1 MRRSFSNV
9 FLRKKLFFKF
19 SKKKNFRS
27 HFVRT
32 LCDEEKQ
39 RRITVTC
46 TTRNFFATQTLHD
59 TWLIARAQCCLRNN
73 WCSMKN
79 LSKHSFP
86 KTWYKFSFCN
96 SFFHCWPSLKYR
108 FIFVTIYFPKKK
120 KMTLTFSRKK
130 FSFNEIFINE
140 NFCSSIRSWKVS
152 WFIWRTV
159 VYIFFHD
166 LAWKIAFSGKEYN
179 LLYRWKKILG
189 VRHDLRCI
197 INRSFKYSQI
207 FYDNIGNI
215 SYLTLSMLY

>member
-1 MRRSFSNV
+1 MRRSFSNL

-19 SKKKNFRS
+19 SKKKKNFRS

-108 FIFVTIYFPKKK
+108 FILVTIYFQKKK
-120 KMTLTFSRKK
+120 KKDDPH
-130 FSFNEIFINE
+130 
-140 NFCSSIRSWKVS
+140 
-152 WFIWRTV
+152 
-159 VYIFFHD
+159 FFEEEVF
-166 LAWKIAFSGKEYN
+166 LQ
-179 LLYRWKKILG
+179 R
-189 VRHDLRCI
+189 
-197 INRSFKYSQI
+197 
-207 FYDNIGNI
+207 NI
-215 SYLTLSMLY
+215 Y

>member
-1 MRRSFSNV
+1 MRRSFSNL

-19 SKKKNFRS
+19 SRKKKNFRS

-96 SFFHCWPSLKYR
+96 SFFPLLAIIEISLHPCYN
-108 FIFVTIYFPKKK
+108 IFPKKKKK

-140 NFCSSIRSWKVS
+140 NFCSSIKSWKVS
-152 WFIWRTV
+152 WFIRRTV

-189 VRHDLRCI
+189 IRHDLRCI
-197 INRSFKYSQI
+197 ITAIFQI
-207 FYDNIGNI
+207 FSNF
-215 SYLTLSMLY
+215 L